1 MVNMEDIWSQI
12 TAYENTSI
20 EVNGKKVYIDLY
32 YQGMS
37 LSSFRIKDDYFGKVL
52 YKGKTSED
60 LENYLNNL

>member
-20 EVNGKKVYIDLY
+20 EVNGKKVYIELY

-37 LSSFRIKDDYFGKVL
+37 LSSFRIKDNYFGNIL
-52 YKGKTSED
+52 YRGETSED
-60 LENYLNNL
+60 LENYLKSL